1 MRRQPLT
8 WIVLA
13 AAVSAGPA
21 CDFLPLGKQAKTEPT
36 PSTPPTTVPSPSAPA
51 PTPVASPTP
60 TPTPAATVEVAIYRN
75 KKNAPMEKVGG
86 DFLFRSGDQIR
97 FGVRA
102 SQPGRLILLQKGSSG
117 AMNVIYPDKRITGG
131 SDAITA
137 ESELMI
143 PQEGWFTFDKKPGS
157 EVVYALFSPEKDLLM
172 ASVEAAAGLAG
183 KPARADLEKQVLAQ
197 LNARARDLHLDGSSP
212 EPTAPALGD
221 AAATPGA
228 PQASGSLVWAVTLKH
243 E

>member
-1 MRRQPLT
+1 MA
-8 WIVLA
+8 I
-13 AAVSAGPA
+13 
-21 CDFLPLGKQAKTEPT
+21 
-36 PSTPPTTVPSPSAPA
+36 
-51 PTPVASPTP
+51 
-60 TPTPAATVEVAIYRN
+60 VEVAIYRN

-102 SQPGRLILLQKGSSG
+102 SQTGRLILLQKGSSG
-117 AMNVIYPDKRITGG
+117 DMSVIYPDKRITGG
-131 SDAITA
+131 SDTIKAG
-137 ESELMI
+137 SELLI

-183 KPARADLEKQVLAQ
+183 KPAQADLEKQVLAQ
-197 LNARARDLHLDGSSP
+197 LNARARDVHLDGSSP
-212 EPTAPALGD
+212 EPTAPAAAGT
-221 AAATPGA
+221 AAAPSA
-228 PQASGSLVWAVTLKH
+228 PQSAGSLVWTVTLKH

>member
-8 WIVLA
+8 WIALA
-13 AAVSAGPA
+13 AAVSVGSA
-21 CDFLPLGKQAKTEPT
+21 CDFLPKQAKTEPT
-36 PSTPPTTVPSPSAPA
+36 PSTPPTTVPSTATPA

-60 TPTPAATVEVAIYRN
+60 TPAPTVEVAIYRN

-86 DFLFRSGDQIR
+86 DFLFRSGDQVR

-102 SQPGRLILLQKGSSG
+102 SQSGRLILLQKGSSG
-117 AMNVIYPDKRITGG
+117 ALNVIYPDKRITGG

-137 ESELMI
+137 GTELLI
-143 PQEGWFTFDKKPGS
+143 PQEGWFTFDKKAGS

-183 KPARADLEKQVLAQ
+183 KPAQADLEKQVLAQ
-197 LNARARDLHLDGSSP
+197 LNARARDLQLEGSSTQP
-212 EPTAPALGD
+212 SS
-221 AAATPGA
+221 PGA
-228 PQASGSLVWAVTLKH
+228 AVGPGTPQAAGSLVWTVTLKH